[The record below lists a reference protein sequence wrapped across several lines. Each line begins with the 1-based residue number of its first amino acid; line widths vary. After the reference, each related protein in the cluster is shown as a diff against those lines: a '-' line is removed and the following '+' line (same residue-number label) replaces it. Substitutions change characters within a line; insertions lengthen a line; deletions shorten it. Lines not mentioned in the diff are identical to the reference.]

1 MGHNGQGGAAA
12 NVEQVSAHVQD
23 WSLLSRL
30 LRLLAPYW
38 IEVCGSLLSALAAA
52 GLQIFNPLVISV
64 AIDVYFLHRRPVA
77 RWLEGIL
84 PGNPIRGLAVLSAA
98 YLAGLLMSLICESSQ
113 AYLAQWSGQKAMADL
128 RRKVIAHLHRLPID
142 FYDSTPVG
150 RLVTRATTDIE
161 SLNDLFSNG
170 IVSVLASGVMTI
182 FFLVAMLRLNSRLG
196 IVLATILPIFM
207 ALTLVFRRIITR
219 SQQRGRILLARI
231 NAFIA
236 ENVSGID
243 VVHLFNLQVPQC
255 AKFDEMNGGYRTV
268 SQQWVTANAWF
279 LPVIEAFG
287 ALSQAALL
295 LVGAR
300 LLHGGELTVGTLVAF
315 LQYGTRFL
323 RPIQEIGER
332 YGVLQSSVVSAER
345 VFALLDTPAP
355 GPREGKRVDSSGA
368 ARIQF
373 EHVWFAYKPGQWVL
387 RDVSFEIGPGEMLAV
402 VGHTGAGKTTLT
414 NLLLRFYEPQR
425 GVIRLGGVDIRALSL
440 PELRRQFGVVLQDAY
455 MREGSVLD
463 NIRFGGDGGGNGQA
477 LRSAGRV
484 GLAALAEHLPE
495 GLETRVQERGDNLS
509 SGQKQIIAFA
519 RALAQDPRYLILDEA
534 TSSIDPETESRIQSS
549 LDLLFRDRTSLVIA
563 HRLSTVLN
571 ADRILVMHKG
581 EPAESGNHKELIAR
595 KGLYWRLYQVQFGL
609 VSEECE

>member
-268 SQQWVTANAWF
+268 SQQWVTTNAWF
-279 LPVIEAFG
+279 LPVIEALG

-300 LLHGGELTVGTLVAF
+300 LLHGG
-315 LQYGTRFL
+315 
-323 RPIQEIGER
+323 
-332 YGVLQSSVVSAER
+332 
-345 VFALLDTPAP
+345 
-355 GPREGKRVDSSGA
+355 
-368 ARIQF
+368 
-373 EHVWFAYKPGQWVL
+373 
-387 RDVSFEIGPGEMLAV
+387 
-402 VGHTGAGKTTLT
+402 
-414 NLLLRFYEPQR
+414 
-425 GVIRLGGVDIRALSL
+425 
-440 PELRRQFGVVLQDAY
+440 
-455 MREGSVLD
+455 
-463 NIRFGGDGGGNGQA
+463 
-477 LRSAGRV
+477 
-484 GLAALAEHLPE
+484 
-495 GLETRVQERGDNLS
+495 
-509 SGQKQIIAFA
+509 
-519 RALAQDPRYLILDEA
+519 
-534 TSSIDPETESRIQSS
+534 
-549 LDLLFRDRTSLVIA
+549 
-563 HRLSTVLN
+563 
-571 ADRILVMHKG
+571 
-581 EPAESGNHKELIAR
+581 
-595 KGLYWRLYQVQFGL
+595 
-609 VSEECE
+609 